1 MMAEQAETI
10 VYHFDPLCGWCFA
23 FRPTMQAIRAA
34 YPDLPIVLRYGG
46 LVVGARVSPIANT
59 RDYLINGLA
68 EVQRRAGVAAGSAFY
83 EGLLAEGSYVSN
95 SEPPC
100 RAILVM
106 QQLAPER
113 AYDFADALPETFY
126 VHGRPLDDPAVLA
139 ELAAAQGVDPA
150 EFLRRWQSDE
160 ARTELQRAFAATRAS
175 GLTTYP
181 TLLYQNG
188 GTATLIVQGYMAP
201 EAAVERIAG
210 LRQTR
215 SEVIRHR

>member
-1 MMAEQAETI
+1 MAKQEEKI
-10 VYHFDPLCGWCFA
+10 IYHFDPLCGWCFA
-23 FRPTMQAIRAA
+23 FQPTMRSVREA
-34 YPDLPIVLRYGG
+34 YPELPIALRYGG
-46 LVVGARVSPIANT
+46 LVVGERVAPIANS

-68 EVQRRAGVAAGSAFY
+68 DVQQRAGVAAGPAFY

-113 AYDFADALPETFY
+113 AYDFAAALPDIFY
-126 VHGRPLDDPAVLA
+126 VHGRPLDDPDVLA

-150 EFLRRWQSDE
+150 EFLRRWQSAE
-160 ARTELQRAFAATRAS
+160 AREELQRAFAATRAS

-188 GTATLIVQGYMAP
+188 GTLTLITQGYMQP
-201 EAAVERIAG
+201 GAAVERIAR
-210 LRQTR
+210 LRQAR
-215 SEVIRHR
+215 SEVIGHR